1 MLPTPFAVGRL
12 ALGAARAQ
20 STVPSPELNA
30 QTFRPSL
37 DGGRTLLTDDATFS
51 RHLRPTAR
59 LLFQYVN
66 DPLIYVR
73 DGVQSRIV
81 SDIVQGDL
89 LLGLGYD
96 RLRVGVDLPY
106 YLLTSG
112 VDGDQSGL
120 GDMGA
125 ELRLGFLD
133 PERDA
138 FGLALHGRLNLPT
151 ASVDTS
157 LGESA
162 VGYEAGVIV
171 DLRLD
176 ETQLALNLGTQ
187 GRPEHI
193 LENVEVGDQLY
204 YRASLAQSLVADD
217 AAGLA
222 AELGGAWNYGEPL
235 SNQSAFPLEG
245 LLTGWTR
252 FGDIVLRAGAGMGLT
267 EGIGAPDA
275 RALLSVGYEPPTS
288 ADRDRDGILD
298 EDDECRTEPEDVDGY
313 RDQDGCPDP
322 ATLVMVRFV
331 DEDGQAIEGVRM
343 AVEGNGLDQE
353 LSVRQAHPLHAGSY
367 TLQATADGYVPLS
380 TTLEVPSAAEHE
392 VTKILSRP
400 PGMLEITVVGPDGQ
414 PVDARLS
421 LDGGDRGRTEGQA
434 YQVKVS
440 PGAHQVR
447 ASANGY
453 RVAEV
458 TVDLESG
465 TREAVVLV
473 MEPSQVVV
481 TTEQV
486 ELREKVQFDTNLT
499 TIKPESFPLLEEVA
513 RVLKEHPELT
523 RLRIEGHTDERG
535 SDTYNQR
542 LSDGR
547 AESVRAWLVE
557 HGVQADRLRSIG
569 YGESKPLDEGH
580 NEAAWEK
587 NRRVEMWIEERSDK

>member
-1 MLPTPFAVGRL
+1 M
-12 ALGAARAQ
+12 
-20 STVPSPELNA
+20 
-30 QTFRPSL
+30 
-37 DGGRTLLTDDATFS
+37 
-51 RHLRPTAR
+51 
-59 LLFQYVN
+59 
-66 DPLIYVR
+66 
-73 DGVQSRIV
+73 
-81 SDIVQGDL
+81 
-89 LLGLGYD
+89 
-96 RLRVGVDLPY
+96 
-106 YLLTSG
+106 
-112 VDGDQSGL
+112 
-120 GDMGA
+120 
-125 ELRLGFLD
+125 
-133 PERDA
+133 
-138 FGLALHGRLNLPT
+138 
-151 ASVDTS
+151 
-157 LGESA
+157 
-162 VGYEAGVIV
+162 
-171 DLRLD
+171 
-176 ETQLALNLGTQ
+176 
-187 GRPEHI
+187 
-193 LENVEVGDQLY
+193 
-204 YRASLAQSLVADD
+204 
-217 AAGLA
+217 
-222 AELGGAWNYGEPL
+222 
-235 SNQSAFPLEG
+235 
-245 LLTGWTR
+245 
-252 FGDIVLRAGAGMGLT
+252 
-267 EGIGAPDA
+267 
-275 RALLSVGYEPPTS
+275 
-288 ADRDRDGILD
+288 
-298 EDDECRTEPEDVDGY
+298 
-313 RDQDGCPDP
+313 
-322 ATLVMVRFV
+322 
-331 DEDGQAIEGVRM
+331 
-343 AVEGNGLDQE
+343 
-353 LSVRQAHPLHAGSY
+353 
-367 TLQATADGYVPLS
+367 PLS

-392 VTKILSRP
+392 VTKILTRP
-400 PGMLEITVVGPDGQ
+400 HGMLEITVVGPDGQ